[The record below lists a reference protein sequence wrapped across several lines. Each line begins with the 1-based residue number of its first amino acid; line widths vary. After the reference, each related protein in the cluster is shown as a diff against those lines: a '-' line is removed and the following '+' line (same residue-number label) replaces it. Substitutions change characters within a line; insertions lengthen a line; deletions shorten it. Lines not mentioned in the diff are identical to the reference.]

1 MATFAH
7 PKVNCKSSKLSNS
20 KDFITV
26 GLDAKRIVRNGTGL
40 GSYGRTLVRDL
51 AAIDGLNLR
60 LYAPD
65 AGRDDLR
72 SQVAAAVGADEQ
84 SPVFCYP
91 EGFQPL
97 GKSYWRTRGMVS
109 QLKRDGVQV
118 YHGLS
123 GELPIGLTKAGIP
136 SVVTIHDLI
145 FMRHPEWY
153 NPADVKIYTQKFRHA
168 IEEAD
173 RIVAIS
179 ECTRRDILELSAE
192 LQIPGNETLE
202 EKVEVIYQ
210 SCAMRFSTMTVG
222 TVPDEMAMKLIWYV
236 HDHYG
241 LPDRYILSVGTIEER
256 KNALLAVKALHNLPD
271 DLSLVLVGRSTD
283 YASRIWAYAQENGLG
298 DRVVM
303 LNDVPDDH
311 LPPIYR
317 LAEAFVYPSRYEG
330 FGIPII
336 EAIRMGLPVVA
347 CTGSCLEEAGGPH
360 SLYVGPDDERAMAAA
375 VSKVL
380 CGEEGREQRIAQSQD
395 YIQRFENTGAA
406 QRFAELY
413 RELIIDN

>member
-1 MATFAH
+1 M
-7 PKVNCKSSKLSNS
+7 KVEDC
-20 KDFITV
+20 IIV
-26 GLDAKRIVRNGTGL
+26 GLDAKRIVRNATGL

-51 AAIDGLNLR
+51 SLIDSLTLR

-72 SQVAAAVGADEQ
+72 SQVTGEQ
-84 SPVFCYP
+84 EQGSASTRDGSLTFCYP
-91 EGFQPL
+91 KGWQPL
-97 GKSYWRTRGMVS
+97 GKSYWRSRGMVS
-109 QLKRDGVQV
+109 QLVKDGVQV

-123 GELPIGLTKAGIP
+123 GELPMGLHKAGIR
-136 SVVTIHDLI
+136 SLVTIHDLI

-153 NPADVKIYTQKFRHA
+153 RAADVKIYTQKFRHA
-168 IEEAD
+168 LQEAD

-179 ECTRRDILELSAE
+179 ECTRRDICELGDVE
-192 LQIPGNETLE
+192 P

-210 SCAMRFSTMTVG
+210 SCSTRFSSMSTETALDDM
-222 TVPDEMAMKLIWYV
+222 MMKLIWYV
-236 HDHYG
+236 HDHYD

-256 KNALLAVKALHNLPD
+256 KNALLAVKALHHLPD
-271 DLSLVLVGRSTD
+271 DLSLVLVGHATD
-283 YASRIWAYAQENGLG
+283 YADRVWQYALENGLG
-298 DRVVM
+298 GRVMM
-303 LNDVPDDH
+303 LHNVPDEH
-311 LPPIYR
+311 LPAIYR

-347 CTGSCLEEAGGPH
+347 STGSCLEEAGGPH

-375 VSKVL
+375 ITNVL
-380 CGEEGREQRIAQSQD
+380 CKAPGREQRIEQSQK

-406 QRFAELY
+406 QRFADLYHEL
-413 RELIIDN
+413 LSH

>member
-1 MATFAH
+1 ML
-7 PKVNCKSSKLSNS
+7 NNDL
-20 KDFITV
+20 ITV
-26 GLDAKRIVRNGTGL
+26 GLDGKRVVRNATGL
-40 GSYGRTLVRDL
+40 GSYGRTLVSDL
-51 AAIDGLNLR
+51 AAIDGLSLR

-72 SQVAAAVGADEQ
+72 SQVPASVA
-84 SPVFCYP
+84 FCYP

-97 GKSYWRTRGMVS
+97 GKSWWRTKGMVA
-109 QLKRDGVQV
+109 QLRRDGVQV

-123 GELPIGLTKAGIP
+123 GELPMGLAKAGIS

-153 NPADVKIYTQKFRHA
+153 AAADVKIYTQKFRHA

-173 RIVAIS
+173 RVVAIS
-179 ECTRRDILELSAE
+179 ECTRRDILQLGADVLPDGELE
-192 LQIPGNETLE
+192 Q
-202 EKVEVIYQ
+202 KVEVIFQ
-210 SCAMRFSTMTVG
+210 SCAPRFSTMTVG
-222 TVPDEMAMKLIWYV
+222 TQPDDMAMKLIWYV

-256 KNALLAVKALHNLPD
+256 KNALLAVKALHRLPD
-271 DLSLVLVGRSTD
+271 DLSLVLVGRATD
-283 YASRIWAYAQENGLG
+283 YTDRVWEYAQENGLG
-298 DRVVM
+298 HRLLM
-303 LNDVPDDH
+303 LHDVPDDH

-330 FGIPII
+330 FGIPVI

-360 SLYVGPDDERAMAAA
+360 SLYVDPDDDQAMAAA
-375 VSKVL
+375 VGQLL
-380 CGEEGREQRIAQSQD
+380 CGAPGREQRIAQSQQ

-406 QRFAELY
+406 ERFANLY
-413 RELIIDN
+413 RKLQQAQ

>member
-1 MATFAH
+1 M
-7 PKVNCKSSKLSNS
+7 KIE
-20 KDFITV
+20 DYITI
-26 GLDAKRIVRNGTGL
+26 GLDAKRIVRNATGL

-72 SQVAAAVGADEQ
+72 SQVVGEQ
-84 SPVFCYP
+84 EQESDSTQVGSLTFCYP
-91 EGFQPL
+91 EGWQPL
-97 GKSYWRTRGMVS
+97 GKSYWRSRGMVS
-109 QLKRDGVQV
+109 QLVKDGVQV

-123 GELPIGLTKAGIP
+123 GELPIGLQKAGIR

-153 NPADVKIYTQKFRHA
+153 GGADVKIYTQKFRHA
-168 IEEAD
+168 LQEAD

-179 ECTRRDILELSAE
+179 ECTRRDICELGDVE
-192 LQIPGNETLE
+192 P

-210 SCAMRFSTMTVG
+210 SCSTRFASMSTETA
-222 TVPDEMAMKLIWYV
+222 PDDIMMKLIWYV
-236 HDHYG
+236 HDHYD
-241 LPDRYILSVGTIEER
+241 LPDRYILSVGTIEKR
-256 KNALLAVKALHNLPD
+256 KNALLAIKALHHLPD
-271 DLSLVLVGRSTD
+271 DLSLVLVGHATD
-283 YASRIWAYAQENGLG
+283 YAEEVWQYALENGLG
-298 DRVVM
+298 GRVMM
-303 LNDVPDDH
+303 LHNVPDEH
-311 LPPIYR
+311 LPAIYR

-347 CTGSCLEEAGGPH
+347 STGSCLEEAGGPH
-360 SLYVGPDDERAMAAA
+360 SLYVNPDDERAMAAA
-375 VSKVL
+375 VTSVL
-380 CGEEGREQRIAQSQD
+380 CNVSGREQRIEQSQK

-406 QRFAELY
+406 QKFADLYHEL
-413 RELIIDN
+413 LSH

>member
-1 MATFAH
+1 M
-7 PKVNCKSSKLSNS
+7 SNS

-72 SQVAAAVGADEQ
+72 SQVNGT
-84 SPVFCYP
+84 FCYP

-109 QLKRDGVQV
+109 QLVRDGVQV

-123 GELPIGLTKAGIP
+123 GELPIGLQKAGIR

-153 NPADVKIYTQKFRHA
+153 NATDVKIYTQKFRHA

-179 ECTRRDILELSAE
+179 ECTRRDICELGDIE
-192 LQIPGNETLE
+192 P
-202 EKVEVIYQ
+202 EKVELIYQ
-210 SCAMRFSTMTVG
+210 SCAPRFSSMNVG
-222 TVPDEMAMKLIWYV
+222 TVPDDMAMKLIWYV
-236 HDHYG
+236 HDYYG

-256 KNALLAVKALHNLPD
+256 KNALLALKALHNLPD
-271 DLSLVLVGRSTD
+271 DLLLVLVGRSTD
-283 YASRIWAYAQENGLG
+283 YVQRLWEYAQENGLG
-298 DRVVM
+298 DRLVM
-303 LNDVPDDH
+303 LHDVPDDH

-360 SLYVGPDDERAMAAA
+360 SLYVSPDDERAMAAA
-375 VSKVL
+375 IASVL
-380 CGEEGREQRIAQSQD
+380 CGEEGREQRIEQSQK
-395 YIQRFENTGAA
+395 YIERFENTGAA
-406 QRFAELY
+406 QRFADLY
-413 RELIIDN
+413 RELTIDN

>member
-1 MATFAH
+1 MIIE
-7 PKVNCKSSKLSNS
+7 
-20 KDFITV
+20 DFITI

-72 SQVAAAVGADEQ
+72 SQVTGT
-84 SPVFCYP
+84 FCYP

-97 GKSYWRTRGMVS
+97 GKSYWRTRGIVS
-109 QLKRDGVQV
+109 QLVRDGVQV

-123 GELPIGLTKAGIP
+123 GELPIGLQKAGIR

-153 NPADVKIYTQKFRHA
+153 SAADVKIYTQKFRHA

-179 ECTRRDILELSAE
+179 ECTRRDICELGDTG
-192 LQIPGNETLE
+192 P
-202 EKVEVIYQ
+202 EKVELIYQ
-210 SCAMRFSTMTVG
+210 SCSPRFSTMTVG
-222 TVPDEMAMKLIWYV
+222 SVPDDAAMKLIWYV
-236 HDHYG
+236 HDYYG

-256 KNALLAVKALHNLPD
+256 KNALLALKALHYLPD

-283 YASRIWAYAQENGLG
+283 YVQRLWEYAQENGLG
-298 DRVVM
+298 DRLVM
-303 LNDVPDDH
+303 LHDVTDDH

-360 SLYVGPDDERAMAAA
+360 SLYVSPDDERAMAAA
-375 VSKVL
+375 VGQVL
-380 CGEEGREQRIAQSQD
+380 CGEEDREQRIEQSQK

-406 QRFAELY
+406 QRFADLY
-413 RELIIDN
+413 RNLISG